1 MTINTIFLDRDG
13 VINIEKNYLYKI
25 EDFDFVRGVFS
36 ACRHY
41 IKKGYKI
48 IIVTNQSGISRGYY
62 SLKDYQILTN
72 WMMNQFKINNIEI
85 LDVFHCPHSPNDRC
99 SCRKPMPGMFL
110 KAQKKYDINMKN
122 SWVIGD
128 KEADIIAANVSGIEN
143 TILVKSGHKID
154 VSSSKSKY
162 FLESI
167 YESIKVITS

>member
-1 MTINTIFLDRDG
+1 
-13 VINIEKNYLYKI
+13 
-25 EDFDFVRGVFS
+25 
-36 ACRHY
+36 
-41 IKKGYKI
+41 
-48 IIVTNQSGISRGYY
+48 
-62 SLKDYQILTN
+62 
-72 WMMNQFKINNIEI
+72 
-85 LDVFHCPHSPNDRC
+85 
-99 SCRKPMPGMFL
+99 MPGMFL

>member
-1 MTINTIFLDRDG
+1 
-13 VINIEKNYLYKI
+13 
-25 EDFDFVRGVFS
+25 
-36 ACRHY
+36 
-41 IKKGYKI
+41 
-48 IIVTNQSGISRGYY
+48 
-62 SLKDYQILTN
+62 
-72 WMMNQFKINNIEI
+72 MNQFKINNIEI

-128 KEADIIAANVSGIEN
+128 KEADISAANASGIEN

-167 YESIKVITS
+167 YESIKLITS